1 MLFRS
6 IKNEEN
12 EEFKID
18 LKFFDTKID
27 LKINSDFV
35 SFISNICNIIKIRIS
50 YLTEQN
56 SN

>member
-1 MLFRS
+1 MIEEDE

-35 SFISNICNIIKIRIS
+35 SFISNICNIIIFV
-50 YLTEQN
+50 
-56 SN
+56 